1 MQPTG
6 NDIHLMKVAL
16 FKSSFFRNTSVYL
29 LASILNASI
38 PFLLLP
44 VLTRYLEPAEY
55 GQVAVFQVWVSL
67 IGALCGLSVHG
78 AANRKYFDYES
89 PDVEI
94 GSFIGSC
101 VTLLI
106 ISTAALTIL
115 VYPFHN
121 IIIELLG
128 INELWL
134 WLGIPVAFSNFLIQL
149 RLGQW
154 QVRKKATF
162 YGSFQISRSLFDM
175 LLSLLLVVALALG
188 VTGRLSGI
196 VSTACIFGIIAVISL
211 RYSKIISFSWR
222 PDLMREALKF
232 GVPLIPH
239 ILGAFLLLTVDRAII
254 SAELGLSEAGIYM
267 VAAQLSMAMS
277 IMLEAVNKA
286 FSPWLFERLK
296 RNNNNEKRQIV
307 KFSYGYSTFLLLIA
321 LVALFVGDE
330 VLRFVAGEKYSA
342 AGEIVGWLFL
352 AQAFRGMYFLF
363 TNYIFFEKRT
373 GSIAKITVSFGVL
386 HIGILYLFINQFGVI
401 GAAYAMCISMFL
413 QMLGTWYT
421 ASKIVKMPWMLK

>member
-1 MQPTG
+1 MIPCFLK
-6 NDIHLMKVAL
+6 NR
-16 FKSSFFRNTSVYL
+16 FFRNTSVYL
-29 LASILNASI
+29 AANIINASI

-55 GQVAVFQVWVSL
+55 GQVAVFQVWISL
-67 IGALCGLSVHG
+67 VGAVCGLSVHG
-78 AANRKYFDYES
+78 AANRKYFDYEN
-89 PDVEI
+89 PDKEI
-94 GSFIGSC
+94 GNFIGSC
-101 VTLLI
+101 ITLLI
-106 ISTAALTIL
+106 ISTAVLTIL
-115 VYPFHN
+115 AYSLRHN
-121 IIIELLG
+121 ITELLG

-154 QVRKKATF
+154 QVRQKAFF
-162 YGSFQISRSLFDM
+162 YAGFQISRSIIDM
-175 LLSLLLVVALALG
+175 LLSLILVITLALG

-196 VSTACIFGIIAVISL
+196 VSASCIFGIIALVSL
-211 RYSKIISFSWR
+211 RYSKIVSFSWR
-222 PDLMREALKF
+222 PDLMKEALKF

-254 SAELGLSEAGIYM
+254 SGELGLSEAGIYM
-267 VAAQLSMAMS
+267 VAAQLAMAMS

-296 RNNNNEKRQIV
+296 RDNNKEKLQIV
-307 KFSYGYSTFLLLIA
+307 KFSYFYAAFLLSIALIA
-321 LVALFVGDE
+321 LLIGDE
-330 VLRFVAGEKYSA
+330 TLKLIAGQKYNA

-363 TNYIFFEKRT
+363 TNYMFFEKRT
-373 GSIAKITVSFGVL
+373 GLIARITFFFGAL
-386 HIGILYLFINQFGVI
+386 HIGILYAFINQFGVI

-421 ASKIVKMPWMLK
+421 ASKLVKMPWMLK